1 MLAIEFPGRRTL
13 IDTLDAAVAHRETE
27 RVTRA
32 LRDGL
37 CRMIRGCEVELPA
50 CVFEAC
56 GDHYA
61 RRELYRSD
69 EHGYCVVAMTWG
81 PGQGTMI
88 HDHCGMWCVEG
99 VWRGELEVVQYE
111 LMEHDRNRYRF
122 RPAGAI
128 QAGPGSAGSLIP
140 PHEYHTIRN
149 PGDEIT
155 VSLHIYQD
163 RMLTCAV
170 FEPVEGGWYA
180 RGERVLP
187 QDNTV
192 STRPCV

>member
-1 MLAIEFPGRRTL
+1 MSDLDFPGRSKM
-13 IDTLDAAVAHRETE
+13 IDALDVAVVQSDTAQVMRS
-27 RVTRA
+27 
-32 LRDGL
+32 LRDAL
-37 CRMIRGCEVELPA
+37 CKMIRASEVELPCCTGETCA
-50 CVFEAC
+50 
-56 GDHYA
+56 DHYA

-81 PGQGTMI
+81 PGQGTPI

-111 LMEHDRNRYRF
+111 LLDREAQRYRF

-149 PGDEIT
+149 PSDDTLT
-155 VSLHIYQD
+155 VSLHIYQN
-163 RMLTCAV
+163 RMTTCSV
-170 FEPVEGGWYA
+170 FEPMGAEWYV
-180 RGERVLP
+180 RGEHTLP
-187 QDNTV
+187 QDNTH
-192 STRPCV
+192 